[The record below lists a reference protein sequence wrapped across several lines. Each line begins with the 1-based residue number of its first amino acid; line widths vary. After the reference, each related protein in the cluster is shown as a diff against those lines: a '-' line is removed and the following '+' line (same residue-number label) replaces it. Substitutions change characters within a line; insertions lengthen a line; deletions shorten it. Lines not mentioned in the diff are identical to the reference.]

1 MLNDFNLR
9 PESILYVLDLTGTFV
24 FAISGMITASQK
36 KFDLFGATVI
46 AFVTAIG
53 GGTLRDV
60 LIGSK
65 PVGWMTDLTY
75 IYLIIS
81 AVGITLLFKT
91 YILRLRKTLFLFDT
105 IGIAVF
111 TILGLQKTLGFGLSP
126 VIALLMGTISAVFGG
141 VIRDILTNEIP
152 LIFREEIYAT
162 ACLFGG
168 IVYFISLLLFPSGQL
183 PIFVAVVSIICVRL
197 AAVKFHWSLPK
208 IQ

>member
-1 MLNDFNLR
+1 MLSDFTLK
-9 PESILYVLDLTGTFV
+9 PEIILYVLDLTGTFV
-24 FAISGMITASQK
+24 FAISGMITAAQK

-60 LIGSK
+60 LIGSQ
-65 PVGWMTDLTY
+65 PVGWMNDLTY

-81 AVGITLLFKT
+81 AVAITLLFKS
-91 YILRLRKTLFLFDT
+91 YIMRLRKTLFLFDT

-111 TILGLQKTLGFGLSP
+111 TILGLQKTLGYGLSP

-141 VIRDILTNEIP
+141 VIRDTLTNEIP

-168 IVYFISLLLFPSGQL
+168 LMYLMSQMLIPSGPL
-183 PIFVAVVSIICVRL
+183 SILIAVLSIIGVRI